1 MAKLCV
7 ALGLCAAAAF
17 FSLSQFA
24 TRRGRQGDDVKALCR
39 WLTSSTVPDRVRQW
53 ALTSPLLNCAGL
65 LSQRQAVSS
74 MHPADKSSQEERYE
88 KVFPATTEFPTEPW
102 SLSYEEVASTWLQEG
117 PEQETAKVHPVDTP
131 SQGTRYETVV
141 PAITE
146 FSEPWALSYEELT
159 STRLQEIPEQER
171 TTVFSST
178 PTDTAL
184 ENEQT
189 TNTQASTQSSTS
201 YSDDLTST
209 HAILV
214 PSHIEEY
221 QTGWS
226 EKATHSEAELPV
238 ERNGDTQE
246 SFAEDSSIKNQDPQT
261 QAYLTI
267 ADKNV
272 EPKQEGLTLKPAP
285 TADQN
290 LDRLLTRPTVLPLQS
305 SNEEHQEKTTF
316 LASNSAF
323 TPQQQVNTNE
333 MATAEFE
340 VKPAEDNTLNEL
352 FSVHTTTEEGRV
364 RNKLITSAAT
374 YADVEEQ
381 EAGSTLGSVLFP
393 RTSQDGRQRSSTPT
407 PPYKPGM
414 EDKTTFFAERVTTEK
429 YHAANEF
436 IASETPYADTEQQ
449 ETESTIQSVL
459 FPHMSQDDR
468 YWSSTPTP
476 PLKPVVENKTTSMPE
491 VLSSTHTE
499 TGRDAY
505 VTTFDKSSQHST
517 ELSGASKPST
527 NIDAHGEQ
535 ETAPLL
541 SEDQHKKIPTPYS
554 VSRPSATQPQ
564 PDTTVPYDFIQRLN
578 EKNTSDSTPNLPS
591 YTSPVQSPSITVSVA
606 SDIISKSEYHTT
618 PPLPELPSN
627 SNYKLSANETAFDT
641 PVPAD
646 EARENTTTENLSTE
660 SQELTS
666 HASVSLFEH
675 SSSSE
680 QLRDTTAVVASTLA
694 NVEKATTTETT
705 PEEPDGPKVVCYFP
719 TWSFFRQ
726 GRGHYTPEDI
736 DPRLCTHIIY
746 GFTSLDSDPLHHSD
760 AEKIADVKFHLR
772 NSTLALKTVNRRLKV
787 LLSLGGWYH
796 GIGEDDRCWAFASNA
811 TARFRFAQHA
821 TTFVAKHRFD
831 GLNVDWA
838 SFSGG
843 ECEDV
848 PDKRNFVLLLQ
859 AIREAF
865 DAYDPDLLLTAAI
878 SGNVDVIR
886 EAYDVAKIFNQ
897 TDFTSVMAYDY
908 FGTESP
914 VVAHYSPLQSA
925 TDETNPEMSIEY
937 LLDVLISLEAPL
949 EKLVLGVPF
958 YARSYT
964 LENPRLNYIGAPATG
979 KGYPGP
985 VTATPGVLAYYEICS
1000 AIKAGGWTTMM
1011 DKRAGV
1017 YAYSGDQW
1025 VCFDGPRS
1033 LTRKA
1038 RFALKTGLAG
1048 LMASDVSMDDFRGEC
1063 GRKSP
1068 LLNAVHRALYPEK
1081 ATALAKG

>member
-74 MHPADKSSQEERYE
+74 MHPADKPSQEERYE

-226 EKATHSEAELPV
+226 EKATHSEAALPV
-238 ERNGDTQE
+238 ERSDTQG
-246 SFAEDSSIKNQDPQT
+246 SFAEDSSIQNQDPQT
-261 QAYLTI
+261 KAYLTI

-290 LDRLLTRPTVLPLQS
+290 QDRLLTRPTVLPLQS
-305 SNEEHQEKTTF
+305 SNEEHREKTTF
-316 LASNSAF
+316 LFLNSAF
-323 TPQQQVNTNE
+323 TPQQQENTNE

-352 FSVHTTTEEGRV
+352 FSVHMTTEEDRAT
-364 RNKLITSAAT
+364 NKLIASATT

-381 EAGSTLGSVLFP
+381 EAGSTIGSVLFP
-393 RTSQDGRQRSSTPT
+393 RTSQDGRLRSSTPT
-407 PPYKPGM
+407 PPSKPDT
-414 EDKTTFFAERVTTEK
+414 EDKTTFFAERVTTEE

-449 ETESTIQSVL
+449 KTRSTIHSIL
-459 FPHMSQDDR
+459 FPHISQDDR
-468 YWSSTPTP
+468 HWSSTPTP
-476 PLKPVVENKTTSMPE
+476 PLKPVVENETTSLPE

-505 VTTFDKSSQHST
+505 VSVTMFDKSSEHST

-541 SEDQHKKIPTPYS
+541 SEDQHKKIATPDS
-554 VSRPSATQPQ
+554 VSKPSATQPQ
-564 PDTTVPYDFIQRLN
+564 PDTAVPYDFIQRLN

-591 YTSPVQSPSITVSVA
+591 YTSPVQSPSITVSTA
-606 SDIISKSEYHTT
+606 SDIISKPEYHTT
-618 PPLPELPSN
+618 SPLPELSSN
-627 SNYKLSANETAFDT
+627 SNYIHGANQTAFDT

-666 HASVSLFEH
+666 HASVPLFEH
-675 SSSSE
+675 SSSE
-680 QLRDTTAVVASTLA
+680 QLRDTTAVIASTLA
-694 NVEKATTTETT
+694 NVEKATTTEAT

-772 NSTLALKTVNRRLKV
+772 NRTLALKTVNRRLKV
-787 LLSLGGWYH
+787 LLSLGGMVP
-796 GIGEDDRCWAFASNA
+796 R
-811 TARFRFAQHA
+811 
-821 TTFVAKHRFD
+821 HRR
-831 GLNVDWA
+831 GRQV
-838 SFSGG
+838 GG

-865 DAYDPDLLLTAAI
+865 DAYDPALLLTAAI

-914 VVAHYSPLQSA
+914 V
-925 TDETNPEMSIEY
+925 EY
-937 LLDVLISLEAPL
+937 LLDVLISLGAPL

-979 KGYPGP
+979 KGHPGP

-1038 RFALKTGLAG
+1038 RFALKMGLAG

>member
-65 LSQRQAVSS
+65 LSQRQGVSS

-88 KVFPATTEFPTEPW
+88 KVFPATTEFPAEPW

-117 PEQETAKVHPVDTP
+117 PEQEMAKVNSVDTP
-131 SQGTRYETVV
+131 SQRTRYETVV
-141 PAITE
+141 PTTTE
-146 FSEPWALSYEELT
+146 FPSEPWALSYEELT
-159 STRLQEIPEQER
+159 STRLQEIPEEER

-189 TNTQASTQSSTS
+189 THTEPSTQSSTS
-201 YSDDLTST
+201 HSDDLTST

-226 EKATHSEAELPV
+226 EKATHSEAALTV
-238 ERNGDTQE
+238 HRNGGTQE
-246 SFAEDSSIKNQDPQT
+246 SFAEDSSIKNKDPQT
-261 QAYLTI
+261 QADLTI
-267 ADKNV
+267 TDKNV
-272 EPKQEGLTLKPAP
+272 EPKQEGLTFKPAP
-285 TADQN
+285 TTDQN
-290 LDRLLTRPTVLPLQS
+290 QDRLSTRPTIRPPQS
-305 SNEEHQEKTTF
+305 SNEAHPEQTTF
-316 LASNSAF
+316 LFLNSAF
-323 TPQQQVNTNE
+323 TPQQQENTNK

-340 VKPAEDNTLNEL
+340 VKPAEVNTLNEL
-352 FSVHTTTEEGRV
+352 FSVHMTTEEDHAT
-364 RNKLITSAAT
+364 NKLIASATT

-381 EAGSTLGSVLFP
+381 EAGSTIGSALFP
-393 RTSQDGRQRSSTPT
+393 RTSQDGRLRSSTPT
-407 PPYKPGM
+407 PPSKPGM
-414 EDKTTFFAERVTTEK
+414 EDKTTFFAGRVTTEE

-449 ETESTIQSVL
+449 ETESTIYSVL
-459 FPHMSQDDR
+459 FPHMSQDNR
-468 YWSSTPTP
+468 HWSSTPTTP
-476 PLKPVVENKTTSMPE
+476 FKHVVENKTTSMPE

-505 VTTFDKSSQHST
+505 VSATMFDKSSEHST

-535 ETAPLL
+535 ETVPLL
-541 SEDQHKKIPTPYS
+541 SEDQHKKIATPDS

-591 YTSPVQSPSITVSVA
+591 YTSPVQSPSITVSAA
-606 SDIISKSEYHTT
+606 SDNISKPQYHTT
-618 PPLPELPSN
+618 SPLPELPSN
-627 SNYKLSANETAFDT
+627 SNYIHGANQTAFDT

-666 HASVSLFEH
+666 H

-680 QLRDTTAVVASTLA
+680 QLRYTTTVIACTMA

-772 NSTLALKTVNRRLKV
+772 NRTLALKTVNRRLKV

-796 GIGEDDRCWAFASNA
+796 GVGEDDRCWAFASNA

-843 ECEDV
+843 EREDV

-865 DAYDPDLLLTAAI
+865 DAYDPAWLLTAAI

-925 TDETNPEMSIEY
+925 TDETNPEKSIEY

-1038 RFALKTGLAG
+1038 RFALRMGLAG
-1048 LMASDVSMDDFRGEC
+1048 LIASDVSMDDFRGEC